1 MTGTAGRGAAAKEPS
16 AIIDGLLGPN
26 VPLRT
31 EDLGCHGGRT
41 PARFVVV
48 LSFPLVCCPT
58 RPQHTAGPSTTENS
72 EVRTTARGSLA
83 IAALAFQA
91 TILPLPALAQTDYV
105 PSAAAP
111 GPTSGPTSGPLIS
124 RHISCPRRPSLAG
137 ALLGDRQFREESQEH
152 RDATSNS
159 VASVGN
165 TFGDYKMLIPV
176 LSAGYLAGQ
185 IAGSREIKGTV
196 LRAGAAVALATGITT
211 GLKYSFGRS
220 RPDVGAPTSSSGRS
234 AAPPRSRRVTPPQPS
249 PWPRP
254 SPTRPT
260 TAGPTTCSMV
270 PPRSPRSPG
279 STTIVTGRPMS

>member
-1 MTGTAGRGAAAKEPS
+1 M
-16 AIIDGLLGPN
+16 
-26 VPLRT
+26 
-31 EDLGCHGGRT
+31 
-41 PARFVVV
+41 
-48 LSFPLVCCPT
+48 
-58 RPQHTAGPSTTENS
+58 
-72 EVRTTARGSLA
+72 TARGSLA

-111 GPTSGPTSGPLIS
+111 GQTSGPLIS
-124 RHISCPRRPSLAG
+124 RQTAALAGLLFAG

-220 RPDVGAPTSSSGRS
+220 RPDVGGTNIQFRPFSGSSSFPSGHTAAAFALATAIADQTHDGWSDYVLYGAATVTAYTAATDFKKYDPNGRASLLTVGTSASGFTASSEGTPATALGSLVHKVPPTSGIYIQYPLGREPEMAVSTFARIRNTLGS
-234 AAPPRSRRVTPPQPS
+234 AVNAFCGAA
-249 PWPRP
+249 WEE
-254 SPTRPT
+254 
-260 TAGPTTCSMV
+260 
-270 PPRSPRSPG
+270 
-279 STTIVTGRPMS
+279 